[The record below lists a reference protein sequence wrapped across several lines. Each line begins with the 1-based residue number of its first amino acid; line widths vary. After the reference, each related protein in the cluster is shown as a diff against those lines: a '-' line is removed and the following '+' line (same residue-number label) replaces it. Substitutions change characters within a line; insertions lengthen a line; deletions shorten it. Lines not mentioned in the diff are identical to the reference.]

1 MVDSTNWI
9 EGINTMTKKRIEVV
23 GAAIIQGNEILAM
36 QRGEQMTLPGM
47 WEFPGGKIEAGET
60 EQEALIREIKEE
72 LNVEIKIRDY
82 INEASYDY
90 DFGTVIL
97 KVYTAEIVAGQ
108 ILMEEHSDGK
118 WLTADELMTIDWAP
132 VDIPAAEALITYM
145 NEL

>member
-1 MVDSTNWI
+1 
-9 EGINTMTKKRIEVV
+9 MTKKRIEVV
-23 GAAIIQGNEILAM
+23 GAAIIQGNKILAM
-36 QRGEQMTLPGM
+36 QRGEQMTLPGL

-72 LNVEIKIRDY
+72 LNVDITILDY

-97 KVYTAEIVAGQ
+97 KVYTAKIIAGE
-108 ILMEEHSDGK
+108 LSLEEHKDGK
-118 WLTADELMTIDWAP
+118 WLKADQLLDMDWAP

-145 NEL
+145 NDL

>member
-1 MVDSTNWI
+1 
-9 EGINTMTKKRIEVV
+9 MTKKRIEVV
-23 GAAIIQGNEILAM
+23 GAAIIQGNKILAM

-72 LNVEIKIRDY
+72 LNVDITILDY

-97 KVYTAEIVAGQ
+97 KVYTAKIIAGE
-108 ILMEEHSDGK
+108 LSLEEHKDGK
-118 WLTADELMTIDWAP
+118 WLKADQLLDMDWAP
-132 VDIPAAEALITYM
+132 VDIPASEALITYM
-145 NEL
+145 NDL